1 VAVGFRAA
9 VKGVI
14 RLLAVVGCAALSGA
28 LTLPPSAAAQEK
40 TVSLSFTKEL
50 LYNIA
55 RDNEGEMKREHIS
68 RLRGLS
74 PAAVRVDIIRRG
86 GNITLS
92 YLVKAGTGIVVDFNL
107 TLEKMAFYRLATAR
121 EDIDGMLAILAEAK
135 KKEPL
140 ILDLAYRFDEHYS
153 IVDVTLDLL
162 PIIRRR
168 EKEAIEKAAAAF
180 VPPPPTPPPPR
191 RRKEFLPAEE
201 ETPVERKAPPAKP
214 PPEKIPERE
223 PVAEKPPPKE
233 RASYLSVRALGD
245 LPQPVLDGIADD
257 PAWKEASR
265 FSFDV
270 KGASGNFTV
279 TLSALRGEERIYFL
293 VQWPDRD
300 ENVEHRPWVWSKE
313 REEYVVGK
321 EIEDAMALQF
331 AAKGWFGECMLS
343 GKEAVADL
351 WYWRAGRTNPVGFA
365 EDGSMTVSAER
376 IPKANFYQAKNRK
389 TIWVKEN
396 RDPGV
401 APYRSQVAGAYEGE
415 RVRRY
420 VTREP
425 SGSAA
430 DVTAKGAWKKGTW
443 TVEFSRLLQTADP
456 ADTVFPLK
464 KDRYFSVAVFNGRE
478 RSEHSASGELHLRL
492 E

>member
-1 VAVGFRAA
+1 VDAGLRAT

-14 RLLAVVGCAALSGA
+14 RLPTVIGCAALFGVLSF
-28 LTLPPSAAAQEK
+28 PSSASAQEK

-55 RDNEGEMKREHIS
+55 RDNEGEMRREHIS
-68 RLRGLS
+68 RLKGLS
-74 PAAVRVDIIRRG
+74 PIAVKVDIVRGG
-86 GNITLS
+86 GNITLLYS
-92 YLVKAGTGIVVDFNL
+92 VRAGTDIVVDFNL
-107 TLEKMAFYRLATAR
+107 SLEKMAFYRLATAR

-140 ILDLAYRFDEHYS
+140 ILDLSYRYDEHYS

-162 PIIRRR
+162 PIIRQR
-168 EKEAIEKAAAAF
+168 EKAAMEKAAAAF

-191 RRKEFLPAEE
+191 KRKGVLPAEKKKP
-201 ETPVERKAPPAKP
+201 PVEKKKPAEKKKP
-214 PPEKIPERE
+214 PKKVPEK
-223 PVAEKPPPKE
+223 K
-233 RASYLSVRALGD
+233 ASYLSVRALGD
-245 LPQPVLDGIADD
+245 RSPPVLDGRADD
-257 PAWKEASR
+257 SAWKAASP

-279 TLSALRGEERIYFL
+279 TLSALRGKERIYFL
-293 VQWPDRD
+293 VQWPDRS
-300 ENVEHRPWVWSKE
+300 ENIEHRPWVWSKE
-313 REEYVVGK
+313 REEYIVGK

-343 GKEAVADL
+343 GKPAVADL

-365 EDGSMTVSAER
+365 EDGSLTISTKR

-389 TIWVKEN
+389 TVWVKET
-396 RDPGV
+396 RDPGT

-415 RVRRY
+415 RVLRY

-430 DVTAKGAWKKGTW
+430 DVTAKGAWNKKTW
-443 TVEFSRLLQTADP
+443 TVEFSRLLETGDP
-456 ADTVFPLK
+456 ADAVFPLK
-464 KDRYFSVAVFNGRE
+464 KNLYFSAAVFNSRE
-478 RSEHSASGELHLRL
+478 RSEHSASRELRLRL